1 MCSIIYERSK
11 NHNTNYYR
19 RNKAER
25 FNVKCCPHCNYET
38 TGPKSAL
45 QAHIWSKHTP
55 ENERPFQCPCGDCNR
70 GFSARAN
77 LNKHILKQHNIT
89 MPKKIDKD
97 ILVYKIS
104 LQSRKKICKDNAVNS
119 RINYYKDHEWIINEK
134 LPIKVDNGPTI
145 SFDSLYYDEGK
156 NIITVTPYK
165 RNELLNLL
173 K

>member
-19 RNKAER
+19 RNKAQR

-77 LNKHILKQHNIT
+77 LNKHILKQHNVT
-89 MPKKIDKD
+89 MPKKIDKN

-104 LQSRKKICKDNAVNS
+104 LKIRKKICVTQ
-119 RINYYKDHEWIINEK
+119 
-134 LPIKVDNGPTI
+134 IKI
-145 SFDSLYYDEGK
+145 YLF
-156 NIITVTPYK
+156 
-165 RNELLNLL
+165 
-173 K
+173 